1 MAENRPD
8 GEIGKMEETNDQ
20 EMNWN
25 EDENTIGSEGE
36 EKLEKESVKE
46 RNSTS
51 ENKKSLQDLSQ
62 TGEKDRK
69 TKLGKGVLPNN
80 ETLHERKHV
89 VNVVV
94 TEGSKRRKTI
104 SDELMCEPAESD
116 EDANKVEDKEPKR
129 HVEPSIKIEKK
140 SIIGAKILG
149 KQKATTQLK
158 LSQTKMDFKRIEE
171 FNETKTPEKK
181 VLEGENMD
189 KEEKWDVSRHTND
202 EEIQSQSLDVLLQV
216 VQRWWK
222 LNGIEP
228 DPIKVSK
235 NSLVAQVVNIR
246 NSINADEEEIKK
258 ESEMQASDDES
269 LNLS

>member
-1 MAENRPD
+1 M
-8 GEIGKMEETNDQ
+8 
-20 EMNWN
+20 
-25 EDENTIGSEGE
+25 
-36 EKLEKESVKE
+36 
-46 RNSTS
+46 
-51 ENKKSLQDLSQ
+51 
-62 TGEKDRK
+62 
-69 TKLGKGVLPNN
+69 
-80 ETLHERKHV
+80 
-89 VNVVV
+89 
-94 TEGSKRRKTI
+94 
-104 SDELMCEPAESD
+104 
-116 EDANKVEDKEPKR
+116 
-129 HVEPSIKIEKK
+129 
-140 SIIGAKILG
+140 IGAKILG

-158 LSQTKMDFKRIEE
+158 LSQTKMNFKRIEE
-171 FNETKTPEKK
+171 FNETKTTEKK